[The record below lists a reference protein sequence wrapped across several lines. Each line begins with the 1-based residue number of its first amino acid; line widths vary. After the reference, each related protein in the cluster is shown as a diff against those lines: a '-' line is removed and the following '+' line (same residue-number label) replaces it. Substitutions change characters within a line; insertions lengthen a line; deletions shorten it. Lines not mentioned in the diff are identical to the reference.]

1 VIIWKRYRGKGKG
14 ISDIIN
20 SPTIEHVLL
29 VNSLKYSINQLSD
42 MGNKVIFYS
51 LYYLVIS
58 IIDNKMFFIGK
69 RLENTYVININDID
83 YDL

>member
-1 VIIWKRYRGKGKG
+1 
-14 ISDIIN
+14 
-20 SPTIEHVLL
+20 
-29 VNSLKYSINQLSD
+29 

-51 LYYLVIS
+51 LHYLVIS

-83 YDL
+83 YDVKCFSALVDSPYIWHRKLVMLIFN

>member
-1 VIIWKRYRGKGKG
+1 
-14 ISDIIN
+14 
-20 SPTIEHVLL
+20 
-29 VNSLKYSINQLSD
+29 

-51 LYYLVIS
+51 LHYLVIS

-83 YDL
+83 YDVKCFSALVDSPYI